1 MQLIRGIESL
11 PCLGAT
17 TLTVGSFDGVHSG
30 HRSLL
35 KLLTERAR
43 AEGRASVVVSFS
55 PHPRITLGRADGLK
69 LLSSDEEKAI
79 LLEEAGVDILLLI
92 EFDAALSALS
102 YEEFI
107 ERYLIEKVG
116 MEELI
121 VGFNHHMGRNGGG
134 TEDILA
140 CSTKNNFK
148 VTIAHEYN
156 MEQNK
161 VSSTV
166 IRRLLESCEITQAN
180 KLLAAPYLMVGQSDA
195 NGEVSFEQ
203 TLKLIPAAGLYR
215 AEANGII
222 EDITIDTEQ
231 RVWCAQQ
238 DKTVIIKLIERYEK

>member
-79 LLEEAGVDILLLI
+79 LLEEVGVDILLLI

-107 ERYLIEKVG
+107 EKYLIEKVG
-116 MEELI
+116 MAELI

-134 TEDILA
+134 IEDIVA
-140 CSTKNNFK
+140 CSTKNNFR

-156 MEQNK
+156 IEQDK

-166 IRRLLESCEITQAN
+166 IRHLLESGEITQAN
-180 KLLAAPYLMVGQSDA
+180 KLLSAPYLIVGQSCT
-195 NGEVSFEQ
+195 NGEMHFDEP
-203 TLKLIPAAGLYR
+203 LKLIPAAGLYR
-215 AEANGII
+215 AEVDGTIK
-222 EDITIDTEQ
+222 DITIDTEQ
-231 RVWCAQQ
+231 RVWCQTQ
-238 DKTVIIKLIERYEK
+238 NKTVIIKLIERYEK